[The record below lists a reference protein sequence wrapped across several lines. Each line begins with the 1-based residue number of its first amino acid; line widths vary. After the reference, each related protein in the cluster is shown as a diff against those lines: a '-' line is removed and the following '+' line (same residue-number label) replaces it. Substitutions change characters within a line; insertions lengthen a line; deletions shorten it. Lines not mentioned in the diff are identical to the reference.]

1 MPRRTMRREMLLFF
15 ILITA
20 AALGNGLS
28 DSIYANYFKDAYQVD
43 AIKRGFIEFPR
54 ELPGMLC
61 ALVIASLSMLGDL
74 KASLIAQVL
83 ACGGLTALGIFTPS
97 FGGMLVFLFINSMG
111 MHLFMPL
118 QDSIGMALA
127 EPDKVGRRMGQY
139 ASAKTAVGCLA
150 GIIVFFGFR
159 NGAFSFTTPVKTV
172 FLLGSASFLIA
183 IAASLMLVRQVGPQ
197 PVTIRRFKLL
207 FRKKY
212 RYYYFLTILHGV
224 QKQIAFVFG
233 TWVLVELLRKG
244 ADIMSLLLIASSF
257 LGIFFMRWVG
267 HWMDKYGIK
276 RMMYLDALSFIFV
289 YVLYGFVVW
298 GIVSHV
304 LPEGSW
310 PVMVVYTLF
319 VLDRLSMQ
327 IGVVK
332 SIYLRSI
339 AVNDEEI
346 TATLSTGISLDHIVA
361 ILAAQL
367 SAAIWVQWGAQWV
380 FFIAAFLSLGNLF
393 VAWRLPSD
401 RKASVVAAEPDT
413 EAVEA

>member
-1 MPRRTMRREMLLFF
+1 MQRQTMRRDMLLFF

-28 DSIYANYFKDAYQVD
+28 DAIYANYFKEVYQVD
-43 AIKRGFIEFPR
+43 AIRRGFIEFPR

-83 ACGGLTALGIFTPS
+83 ACGGLTAMGIFTPS
-97 FGGMLVFLFINSMG
+97 FGVMLVFLFVNSMG
-111 MHLFMPL
+111 MHMFMPL

-127 EPDKVGRRMGQY
+127 KPGQVGRRMGQY
-139 ASAKTAVGCLA
+139 ASAKTAVSFLA
-150 GIIVFFGFR
+150 GLIVFFGFR
-159 NGAFSFTTPVKTV
+159 SGAFSFSTPIKAV
-172 FLLGSASFLIA
+172 FLLGSASFLVA
-183 IAASLMLVRQVGPQ
+183 IIASLMLVRQVGTQ
-197 PVTIRRFKLL
+197 PASVKRFKLL
-207 FRKKY
+207 FRKQY
-212 RYYYFLTILHGV
+212 RYFYFLTILHGV

-233 TWVLVELLRKG
+233 TWVVVELLRKG

-267 HWMDKYGIK
+267 RWMDKFGIK
-276 RMMYLDALSFIFV
+276 RMMYVDALSFIIV
-289 YVLYGFVVW
+289 YVLYGFLVW
-298 GIVSHV
+298 GITSKV

-310 PVMVVYTLF
+310 PVMVVYALF

-327 IGVVK
+327 IGIVK

-346 TATLSTGISLDHIVA
+346 TATLSTGISLDHVVA
-361 ILAAQL
+361 ILAAQV
-367 SAAIWVQWGAQWV
+367 SAAIWVQWGPQWV
-380 FFIAAFLSLGNLF
+380 FFIAAFLSLGNLI
-393 VAWRLPSD
+393 VAFRLPD
-401 RKASVVAAEPDT
+401 DKKAVCRAAEPVPG
-413 EAVEA
+413 A